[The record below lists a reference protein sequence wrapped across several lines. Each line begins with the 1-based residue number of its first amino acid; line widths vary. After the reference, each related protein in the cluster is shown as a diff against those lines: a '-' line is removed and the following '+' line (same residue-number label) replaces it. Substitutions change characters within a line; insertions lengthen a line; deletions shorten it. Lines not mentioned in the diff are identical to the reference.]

1 MKPKPRKSKYSIQR
15 KEYFSIRK
23 FKFGAAS
30 ALIGVSLF
38 ATGSVLAEE
47 QPQTQ
52 STVVAVQ
59 SSEGSA
65 GQSVGSDQA
74 VTPTQDAGVSN
85 STGESQA
92 SLSRENNSLAETSQN
107 AEQTTDNDPT
117 ADHSQVSEGSQSN
130 SHVSDSARVNAAGQN
145 AYVFYKVRYVEQGA
159 DGSETTI
166 AQTPAKSL
174 VIPADDLADKIVTE
188 TANLNQLGLSGYAL
202 APNQAD
208 TQAVAA
214 LELQKSKYVTFYVQ
228 KTANQVTAAASNG
241 QTSAQHHSRQI
252 ATEQRGGQAQST
264 LGVTIGRDYQSLNEA
279 SSIRPIA
286 ITATQSGQAID
297 LVLMG
302 NVDED
307 EEETSDSKAAQAEL
321 SFSYT
326 KEGTAE
332 VVDGLPAGLFYDAE
346 SGQLTGAVLQS
357 GQYTIKATV
366 QAADGATASKT
377 IDLDVNALPKSDQ
390 AVFSGRKIS
399 GIAVNGGINAVSTKF
414 SYSATIQGETV
425 TKDGLPE
432 GLVYDSSTG
441 KIEGQVAQAGSY
453 TILSQASVEAT
464 NPDGTYVGSGA
475 VTYVTESHL
484 YVAEQ
489 NGPGLPSVSLTA
501 NPINASAVSAQP
513 TQSGGSVFRAVAGE
527 NPVGTVHL
535 GDNATPSNN
544 HDTAIGYYAETN
556 VDLDNKGGAVALGTY
571 TKANGENAIAI
582 GNTANAG
589 ANSAI
594 ALGGKAS
601 GVGAINIGY
610 TASAD
615 ADSSVSVGYYANAK
629 AANSIALGTQAKSK
643 AILSSAVGPSAESTY
658 YNSVALGAYSRTDS
672 EATAENEA
680 TVNNITYS
688 GFAGQVKA
696 DGDQVSVGYK
706 DKERQIKNVAA
717 GAISESSTDAVNGSQ
732 LYLLTRDYHW
742 IATSGTAGT
751 GTQNQVN
758 DTNVAPDAQ
767 QVHGGDTIT
776 FRAGNGLNIEQNGN
790 VFTYSINTQKPKL
803 EITPGENGTYTVK
816 YTDAFGQEAS
826 AQFTVNTIKG
836 EKGDKGD
843 TGAAGRDGVDGKAGA
858 AGYVNVVDNHDGTKT
873 ITTGTDTNGDG
884 VVSEDEKS
892 RVTVSDGA
900 QGAKGDKGDT
910 GAAGRDGRDGVDGKD
925 GKAGAAGFVDVVDNH
940 NGTKT
945 ITTGTDTNGD
955 GIVSDDEKSSVTVS
969 DGAQGAKGDKGDKG
983 AKGDTGAAGRDGRD
997 GVDGKAGAAGYVN
1010 VVDNHDGT
1018 KTITTGTDTN
1028 GDGIVSDDEKN
1039 SVTVSD
1045 GAKGDTGAKG
1055 DKGEKGDTGAK
1066 GDKGDTGAAGRDG
1079 VDGKDG
1085 KAGAAGFVDVKDN
1098 NNGTKTI
1105 TTGTDTNGD
1114 GVVSEDEKSH
1124 VTVSDGAQGA
1134 KGDTGAAGRDG
1145 RDGKDGKAGAAGFVD
1160 VVDNHNGTKTITTGT
1175 DTNGDGIVSDDE
1187 KSSVTVSDGA
1197 QGAKGDKGD
1206 KGDTGVAGRD
1216 GVDGKAGAAGFVNVV
1231 DNNNGTKTIT
1241 TGTDTNGD
1249 GVVSD
1254 DEKNSVTVSDGAQG
1268 VKGDK
1273 GDTGATG
1280 RDGVDGK
1287 AGAAGYV
1294 NVVDNHNGTKT
1305 ITTGTDIDG
1314 DGIIS
1319 DDEKTSVIV
1328 SDGAQGAKGDKGDTG
1343 AAGRDGVDGKA
1354 GAAGFVDVVDNH
1366 NGTKTITTGT
1376 DTNGDGVVSENEKSR
1391 VTVSDGAQGV
1401 KGDKGEKGDT
1411 GAQGAKGDTG
1421 ATGRDGVD
1429 GKDGKA
1435 GAAGFVNVVDNH
1447 DGIKTITTGTDTN
1460 GDGIVSDDEKSSV
1473 TVSDGAQGVKGDKG
1487 DKGDTG
1493 AAGRDGVDGRDG
1505 KSATATVKDNG
1516 NGTYTITLMNG
1527 DGTTSSVTVRD
1538 GKDGK
1543 DGKAPIVQVT
1553 DNHDG
1558 SYTITVTNADGST
1571 STVTVRDG
1579 KDGRGGI
1586 CGCPPV
1592 IPGQPLPP
1600 LPPIVPNAPTPDSS
1614 DDPGTHDTDLPNS
1627 VSSESRKTSVVVNE
1641 VPVQLV
1647 TKKHDRQSKRLPETG
1662 DKNLSFASLAGS
1674 ALVLVVMVG
1683 VFGKRQDGDI

>member
-59 SSEGSA
+59 SSEGA
-65 GQSVGSDQA
+65 GQSVNSEQT
-74 VTPTQDAGVSN
+74 VTSTQDAGASN
-85 STGESQA
+85 SAGESQT
-92 SLSRENNSLAETSQN
+92 SPSRENGNSAETSQN
-107 AEQTTDNDPT
+107 AELTTDKGST
-117 ADHSQVSEGSQSN
+117 ADHTSVSEGSQSN
-130 SHVSDSARVNAAGQN
+130 SYVDDSARVDAAGQN

-159 DGSETTI
+159 DGSESTV

-214 LELQKSKYVTFYVQ
+214 LELQKSKYVRFYVQ
-228 KTANQVTAAASNG
+228 KAANQVTAAASNG
-241 QTSAQHHSRQI
+241 QTFVRHQGSQMD
-252 ATEQRGGQAQST
+252 TEQRGGQAQGT

-286 ITATQSGQAID
+286 ITATQSGQAIN

-302 NVDED
+302 SADED
-307 EEETSDSKAAQAEL
+307 EEEASDSKAAQAEL

-332 VVDGLPAGLFYDAE
+332 VIDGLPAGLFYDAE
-346 SGQLTGAVLQS
+346 SGQLTGTVLQS

-366 QAADGATASKT
+366 QTTDGATASKT

-414 SYSATIQGETV
+414 SYSATINGKTV
-425 TKDGLPE
+425 TKDGLPD
-432 GLVYDSSTG
+432 GLVYDSATG

-489 NGPGLPSVSLTA
+489 NGPGLPSISLTA

-615 ADSSVSVGYYANAK
+615 APSSVSIGYYANAQSS
-629 AANSIALGTQAKSK
+629 NSVALGTQAKSE
-643 AILSSAVGPSAESTY
+643 AILASAIGPSAQATY
-658 YNSVALGAYSRTDS
+658 YNSVALGAGSITDS
-672 EATAENEA
+672 DATTEDSA
-680 TVNNITYS
+680 TINNITYS
-688 GFAGQVKA
+688 GFAGQTKA
-696 DGDQVSVGYK
+696 AGDQVSVGYK

-717 GAISESSTDAVNGSQ
+717 GAISETSTDAINGSQ

-843 TGAAGRDGVDGKAGA
+843 TGAAGRDGRDGVDGKDGKAGA
-858 AGYVNVVDNHDGTKT
+858 AGFVNVVDNHDGTKT

-884 VVSEDEKS
+884 VVS
-892 RVTVSDGA
+892 
-900 QGAKGDKGDT
+900 
-910 GAAGRDGRDGVDGKD
+910 
-925 GKAGAAGFVDVVDNH
+925 
-940 NGTKT
+940 
-945 ITTGTDTNGD
+945 
-955 GIVSDDEKSSVTVS
+955 DDEKSSV
-969 DGAQGAKGDKGDKG
+969 
-983 AKGDTGAAGRDGRD
+983 
-997 GVDGKAGAAGYVN
+997 
-1010 VVDNHDGT
+1010 
-1018 KTITTGTDTN
+1018 
-1028 GDGIVSDDEKN
+1028 IVSD
-1039 SVTVSD
+1039 
-1045 GAKGDTGAKG
+1045 
-1055 DKGEKGDTGAK
+1055 GAK

-1114 GVVSEDEKSH
+1114 GVVSDDEKSS
-1124 VTVSDGAQGA
+1124 VIVSDGAKGD

-1145 RDGKDGKAGAAGFVD
+1145 VDGKDGKAGAAGFVD
-1160 VVDNHNGTKTITTGT
+1160 VK
-1175 DTNGDGIVSDDE
+1175 
-1187 KSSVTVSDGA
+1187 
-1197 QGAKGDKGD
+1197 
-1206 KGDTGVAGRD
+1206 
-1216 GVDGKAGAAGFVNVV
+1216 

-1254 DEKNSVTVSDGAQG
+1254 DEKTSVTVSDGF
-1268 VKGDK
+1268 
-1273 GDTGATG
+1273 
-1280 RDGVDGK
+1280 R
-1287 AGAAGYV
+1287 
-1294 NVVDNHNGTKT
+1294 
-1305 ITTGTDIDG
+1305 
-1314 DGIIS
+1314 
-1319 DDEKTSVIV
+1319 
-1328 SDGAQGAKGDKGDTG
+1328 
-1343 AAGRDGVDGKA
+1343 R
-1354 GAAGFVDVVDNH
+1354 
-1366 NGTKTITTGT
+1366 
-1376 DTNGDGVVSENEKSR
+1376 
-1391 VTVSDGAQGV
+1391 
-1401 KGDKGEKGDT
+1401 
-1411 GAQGAKGDTG
+1411 
-1421 ATGRDGVD
+1421 
-1429 GKDGKA
+1429 
-1435 GAAGFVNVVDNH
+1435 
-1447 DGIKTITTGTDTN
+1447 
-1460 GDGIVSDDEKSSV
+1460 
-1473 TVSDGAQGVKGDKG
+1473 
-1487 DKGDTG
+1487 
-1493 AAGRDGVDGRDG
+1493 
-1505 KSATATVKDNG
+1505 
-1516 NGTYTITLMNG
+1516 
-1527 DGTTSSVTVRD
+1527 
-1538 GKDGK
+1538 
-1543 DGKAPIVQVT
+1543 
-1553 DNHDG
+1553 
-1558 SYTITVTNADGST
+1558 
-1571 STVTVRDG
+1571 
-1579 KDGRGGI
+1579 
-1586 CGCPPV
+1586 C
-1592 IPGQPLPP
+1592 
-1600 LPPIVPNAPTPDSS
+1600 
-1614 DDPGTHDTDLPNS
+1614 
-1627 VSSESRKTSVVVNE
+1627 
-1641 VPVQLV
+1641 
-1647 TKKHDRQSKRLPETG
+1647 
-1662 DKNLSFASLAGS
+1662 
-1674 ALVLVVMVG
+1674 
-1683 VFGKRQDGDI
+1683 